1 MKKYLFTIIPF
12 ILGVSCFVAFN
23 IIGSEVAPDGT
34 LVEPFYLIPTGFL
47 LISIS
52 LITSLIMSTL
62 ALFHNPTKID
72 KIVFGVSLALMLLS
86 VSYLFL
92 SFSYLYSLDMKE
104 ISMTNASITYE

>member
-52 LITSLIMSTL
+52 IMMKIYTTT
-62 ALFHNPTKID
+62 FKNPGTT
-72 KIVFGVSLALMLLS
+72 
-86 VSYLFL
+86 
-92 SFSYLYSLDMKE
+92 YLYSLYFTDL
-104 ISMTNASITYE
+104 